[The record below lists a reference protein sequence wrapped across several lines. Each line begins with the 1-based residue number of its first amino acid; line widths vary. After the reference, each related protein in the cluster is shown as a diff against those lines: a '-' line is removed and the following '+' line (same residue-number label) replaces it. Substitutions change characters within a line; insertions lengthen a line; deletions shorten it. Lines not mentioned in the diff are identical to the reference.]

1 MDHVNTILP
10 GRPVSVYEILLQ
22 TSQWMDMMDDVE
34 TQRAIGAAQQRSTMI
49 LGSAAGRGSDMKRQR
64 GQGVGNLLR
73 RFDFGALE

>member
-1 MDHVNTILP
+1 
-10 GRPVSVYEILLQ
+10 
-22 TSQWMDMMDDVE
+22 MDMMDDVK